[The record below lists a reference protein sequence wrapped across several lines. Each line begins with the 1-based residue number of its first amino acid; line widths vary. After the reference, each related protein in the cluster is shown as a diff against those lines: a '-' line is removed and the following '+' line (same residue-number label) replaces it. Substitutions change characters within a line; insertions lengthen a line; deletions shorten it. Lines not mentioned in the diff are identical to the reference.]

1 MINWPDMDFPPIN
14 LYTAPSKVYKRCQK
28 KCKIDD
34 SGTYCTGC
42 GRTMEEIK
50 KKGEKRDN
58 G

>member
-1 MINWPDMDFPPIN
+1 MDFPPIN